1 MPDPHTLDVPG
12 SRQKFS
18 AWASWQAR
26 CGFARSHVYP
36 TTSRIQVPSVAS
48 GCMPQRRSRGTEV
61 PLSSAFD
68 WWQVQG
74 SNLGR
79 LSRRFYRPLPLATRA
94 TCLVPPHRT
103 AQ

>member
-1 MPDPHTLDVPG
+1 MPDPHTLDVAPKLTKILRLG
-12 SRQKFS
+12 F
-18 AWASWQAR
+18 WQAR
-26 CGFARSHVYP
+26 RGLARSHAYP
-36 TTSRIQVPSVAS
+36 TTSRIRVPSVAS

-79 LSRRFYRPLPLATRA
+79 LSRRFTERSPFRLELDISYGL
-94 TCLVPPHRT
+94 
-103 AQ
+103 